1 MKTLIIMHVPSEG
14 PGTLGSF
21 LVSRNA
27 NIMTVRLYD
36 GESLPPDPSGLD
48 AIVSMGGPMNVYE
61 DEKYPFLA
69 PETLFLREA
78 LGKGVPMIGICL
90 GAQMIARAAG
100 ARITL
105 SPKKEVGWGKVS
117 LTEAGSE
124 DTLFQGLPPTL
135 EVLQWHED
143 MFDVPEQ
150 GTLLATSEDC
160 PHQAFRLGK
169 AFGVQ
174 FHVEVTREML
184 NEWFARSEELPGILE
199 RYDHLEPDLSSQA
212 QTLYENFLSVVG

>member
-1 MKTLIIMHVPSEG
+1 MKTLITMHVPSEG

-21 LVSRNA
+21 LTARNVDV
-27 NIMTVRLYD
+27 ITVRLYD

-48 AIVSMGGPMNVYE
+48 AMVSMGGPMNVYE
-61 DEKYPFLA
+61 DEKYPFLG

-78 LGKGVPMIGICL
+78 LGKGIPMIGVCL
-90 GAQMIARAAG
+90 GSQMIARAAG
-100 ARITL
+100 ARVTL

-117 LTEAGSE
+117 ITEAGIG

-143 MFDVPEQ
+143 MFDVPEE
-150 GTLLATSEDC
+150 GALLATSEDC

-169 AFGVQ
+169 AFGLQ

-184 NEWFARSEELPGILE
+184 SEWFAGSEQLTGILE
-199 RYDHLEPDLSSQA
+199 RYDHLEPGLNSQA
-212 QTLYENFLSVVG
+212 QTLYENFLSVIG

>member
-1 MKTLIIMHVPSEG
+1 MLIVMHVPSEG

-21 LVSRNA
+21 LVSRNVD
-27 NIMTVRLYD
+27 IRTVRLYE

-78 LGKGVPMIGICL
+78 LGKGVPMMGICL

-105 SPKKEVGWGKVS
+105 SPKKEVGWGRVS
-117 LTEAGSE
+117 LTEAGIG
-124 DTLFQGLPPTL
+124 DTLFRGLPSTL

-143 MFDVPEQ
+143 MFHVPER

-184 NEWFARSEELPGILE
+184 SEWFARSEELPGILE
-199 RYDHLEPDLSSQA
+199 RYDHLEPELNSQA
-212 QTLYENFLSVVG
+212 QTMYENFLSVVG